1 MNPPLQTTRSARAQ
15 DLTTLLARAVVGGL
29 YVYMGLSKALYPVD
43 FLKLLRQYNLFESAL
58 WLNIIAASLPW
69 FEVFCGLLLL
79 FGVAVRGTALVSLA
93 TLLPFTIVVW
103 KRALVLQAASQIPF
117 CAVRFDCGCGT
128 GEVNIC
134 FKLLENSVLMLL
146 SAWLLLTPRFRAC
159 LWPEP
164 VTKLRLRSAS
174 RVTP

>member
-1 MNPPLQTTRSARAQ
+1 MNLPIQNTRAARAR
-15 DLTTLLARAVVGGL
+15 DLTTFLARIAVGGL

-43 FLKLLRQYNLFESAL
+43 FLKLLRQYNLFDSAL
-58 WLNIIAASLPW
+58 CLNIIAASLPW

-79 FGVAVRGTALVSLA
+79 FGVAVRGTALVSLV
-93 TLLPFTIVVW
+93 TLVPFTIVVW

-134 FKLLENSVLMLL
+134 FKLLENSLLMFL
-146 SAWLLLTPRFRAC
+146 SAWLLLTPRLRAC

-164 VTKLRLRSAS
+164 VTRLRLKPVS
-174 RVTP
+174 RATP